1 MAKKSTKAS
10 VPSIDRSWEAR
21 DAMNTLMRAQEIQ
34 KNKGLMRRVEA
45 EAKKQ
50 IQVTSSIIKK
60 K

>member
-1 MAKKSTKAS
+1 M
-10 VPSIDRSWEAR
+10 IDKSWEAR

-34 KNKGLMRRVEA
+34 KNKSLMRRVEA

-50 IQVTSSIIKK
+50 IKVTSQIIKK

>member
-1 MAKKSTKAS
+1 MAKRKSSS
-10 VPSIDRSWEAR
+10 VPMIDKSWEAR

-34 KNKGLMRRVEA
+34 KNKSLMRRVEA

-50 IQVTSSIIKK
+50 IKVTSQIIKK